1 MEAVIKELSILK
13 TEELFMSDDLKLG
26 IKTYNN
32 GAFLLGVNLNISK
45 PEKYL
50 CIYLGPL
57 TMIMG
62 WFYN

>member
-1 MEAVIKELSILK
+1 
-13 TEELFMSDDLKLG
+13 MSDDLKLG

-50 CIYLGPL
+50 CVYLGPL

-62 WFYN
+62 WFYS